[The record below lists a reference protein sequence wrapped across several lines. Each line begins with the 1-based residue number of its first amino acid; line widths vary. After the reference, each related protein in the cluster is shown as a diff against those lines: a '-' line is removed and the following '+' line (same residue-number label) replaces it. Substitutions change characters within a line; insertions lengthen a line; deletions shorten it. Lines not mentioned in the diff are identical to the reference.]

1 MNEFSYKGIHSN
13 PKILVLLKIQS
24 TIAGGGVYV

>member
-24 TIAGGGVYV
+24 TIAGLYV